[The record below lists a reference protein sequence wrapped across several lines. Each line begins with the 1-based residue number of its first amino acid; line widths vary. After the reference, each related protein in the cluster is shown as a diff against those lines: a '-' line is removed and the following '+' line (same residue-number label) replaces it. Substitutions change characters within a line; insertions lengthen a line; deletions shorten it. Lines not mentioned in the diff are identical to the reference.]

1 MSDPQESIIVSTR
14 WEESRAII
22 ELSGELDLHSS
33 PQLGS
38 AVEDALG
45 RSATAVEIDA
55 ATLSFA
61 DSAGLRA
68 LLLARSDADERGV
81 PLKLTRVSEP
91 LRRLLEMTGLREA
104 LGVPVT

>member
-33 PQLGS
+33 PQLAT

-68 LLLARSDADERGV
+68 LLLARNDADERGV

-91 LRRLLEMTGLREA
+91 LRRLLEMTGLRQA